1 MKGLAMN
8 ESPMQTMLQQRD
20 ARPIPGEHLEVLGK
34 RAATSWVMGKCASL
48 HDAVVSAVHS
58 ERLSPEQVRRVVE
71 FANQDAYLQEFRK
84 EGQSKVVH
92 FDCGPADPAQVLQ
105 DLNDGGGGSLY
116 DQGNLDY
123 KMSPSMAKSASSCR
137 TSSTPMDKTAS
148 TTEEPAVP
156 GLPKLTKLPSLP
168 KLASSHE
175 DQLWGLFRGEEAS
188 VLPMAEPMGPLV
200 EVRHKLAGVHAELV
214 DEVNR
219 LELDYSEVSDQL
231 YRQVKQAAMDGTSL
245 GDVVVAWSTVN
256 EDPVYVKVAFQMLT
270 PQLRRNG
277 VFSTLDEIGVSLQK
291 QAASR
296 AEVNEDHPLVQA
308 YADFVGTLNKLAT
321 ARSLLAEYAEGLD
334 STNLLLKQAAGG
346 LVGAVG
352 KGLSAASKGIDTA
365 AKPVARAL
373 VGGRDA
379 KTLAPLL
386 ATGTKLTGGA
396 AALLAGNAA
405 LQNVTDRP
413 AVRGAVQV
421 AKKVVPGTAEYNER
435 RYRNQM
441 GM

>member
-1 MKGLAMN
+1 MN
-8 ESPMQTMLQQRD
+8 DSPMQTMLQQRD

-34 RAATSWVMGKCASL
+34 RAATSWVTGKCASL
-48 HDAVVSAVHS
+48 HEAVVASVHS

-71 FANQDAYLQEFRK
+71 FANQDAYQQEFRK
-84 EGQSKVVH
+84 EGQHKVVH

-123 KMSPSMAKSASSCR
+123 RMSPSMAKSASLSR
-137 TSSTPMDKTAS
+137 TPTTSMDKTAS
-148 TTEEPAVP
+148 AASEEPAVP
-156 GLPKLTKLPSLP
+156 GLPKLTKMPSLP

-175 DQLWGLFRGEEAS
+175 DQLWGLFRGEDPA

-200 EVRHKLAGVHAELV
+200 EVRHKLAGAHGELV
-214 DEVNR
+214 NEVNQ
-219 LELDYSEVSDQL
+219 LELDYAEVSDQL
-231 YRQVKQAAMDGTSL
+231 YQQVKQAAMDGVSL
-245 GDVVVAWSTVN
+245 GDVIVAWSTVT

-277 VFSTLDEIGVSLQK
+277 VFSTLDEIGASLQK
-291 QAASR
+291 QAASS
-296 AEVNEDHPLVQA
+296 AAVNEDHPLVQA
-308 YADFVGTLNKLAT
+308 YGDFVATLNKLAT
-321 ARSLLAEYAEGLD
+321 ARSLLTEYAEGLE
-334 STNLLLKQAAGG
+334 TANTLLKQAAGG

-365 AKPVARAL
+365 AKPVAHLL
-373 VGGRDA
+373 VGGKDA
-379 KTLAPLL
+379 KKLAPIL
-386 ATGTKLTGGA
+386 AKGTKLTGGA

-405 LQNVTDRP
+405 VQNITDRP

>member
-1 MKGLAMN
+1 MN
-8 ESPMQTMLQQRD
+8 DSPMQTMLQQRD

-34 RAATSWVMGKCASL
+34 RAATSWVTGKCASL
-48 HDAVVSAVHS
+48 HEAVVASVHS

-71 FANQDAYLQEFRK
+71 FANQDAYQQEFRK
-84 EGQSKVVH
+84 EGQHKVVH

-123 KMSPSMAKSASSCR
+123 RMSPSMAKSASLSR
-137 TSSTPMDKTAS
+137 TTTTPMDKTAS
-148 TTEEPAVP
+148 AASEEPAVP
-156 GLPKLTKLPSLP
+156 GLPKLTKMPSLP
-168 KLASSHE
+168 KLASPYE
-175 DQLWGLFRGEEAS
+175 DQLWGLFRGEEPS

-200 EVRHKLAGVHAELV
+200 EVRHKLAGAHGELV
-214 DEVNR
+214 AEVNQ
-219 LELDYSEVSDQL
+219 LELDYAEVSDQL
-231 YRQVKQAAMDGTSL
+231 YQQVKQAAMDGVSL

-277 VFSTLDEIGVSLQK
+277 VFGTLDEIGASLQK
-291 QAASR
+291 QAASS
-296 AEVNEDHPLVQA
+296 AAVNEDHPLVQA
-308 YADFVGTLNKLAT
+308 YGDFVATLNKLAT
-321 ARSLLAEYAEGLD
+321 ARSLMAEYAEGLD
-334 STNLLLKQAAGG
+334 SANLLLKQAAGG

-365 AKPVARAL
+365 AKPVAHLL
-373 VGGRDA
+373 VGGKDA
-379 KTLAPLL
+379 KKLAPLL
-386 ATGTKLTGGA
+386 AKGTKLTGGA

-405 LQNVTDRP
+405 VQNVTDRP
-413 AVRGAVQV
+413 AVRGVVQV
-421 AKKVVPGTAEYNER
+421 AKKVVPGTTEYNER